1 MNFAAKVSRR
11 NRSKIFGQTI
21 TLAEPNSEQFVH
33 YTEDNP
39 KDWRSGF
46 ALLSFERGRLMLPEL
61 IQVCGEDEFE
71 FRGCINKV

>member
-1 MNFAAKVSRR
+1 M
-11 NRSKIFGQTI
+11 QTGF
-21 TLAEPNSEQFVH
+21 LADIHGEQFMA
-33 YTEDNP
+33 YTEDGC